1 LQTDSTLDFIS
12 RVPDAALLW
21 RLSIV
26 REVVLSGIQLEL
38 YTMEEKAFAYWY
50 VTQVI
55 EEHLCCLD
63 DWMPV
68 VLKGMLTELLNII

>member
-1 LQTDSTLDFIS
+1 LQTDSTLDVIS

-63 DWMPV
+63 DWIPAV
-68 VLKGMLTELLNII
+68 SKGMLMGSLNVI

>member
-1 LQTDSTLDFIS
+1 
-12 RVPDAALLW
+12 VLLW

-55 EEHLCCLD
+55 EEHLRCLD

-68 VLKGMLTELLNII
+68 VSKGMLSLPSMPLKFINGTRIHDI